1 MAEDAKSMLRK
12 IKLYDACINSKI
24 EELERLKD
32 MVTHITTAF
41 GSEPVVGCGNGDKI
55 GNTVAKIVDL
65 QNEINQEIDNFVD
78 LKRQVNK
85 ILGFMEN
92 PYQMQVLHK
101 RYFRYEKW
109 EQIACDMGYSYQGV
123 LKLHGRGLQAFEKI
137 LKKQKC
143 IQK

>member
-12 IKLYDACINSKI
+12 IKLYDACINSKM
-24 EELERLKD
+24 EELARLKD

-92 PYQMQVLHK
+92 PDHVQVLHK
-101 RYFRYEKW
+101 RYFNYEKW
-109 EQIACDMGYSYQGV
+109 EQIACEMGYTYQWV
-123 LKLHGRGLQAFEKI
+123 CKIHGRALQAFEKTA
-137 LKKQKC
+137 KKQKSL
-143 IQK
+143 